1 MPNKG
6 YLDKSTHWKIKTGK
20 IAFEEPKY
28 NEVTKAIIDSGL
40 ADKVWQILGSGKEA
54 DVYLCSSGNKPEAVK
69 VYRQYR
75 TSHRD
80 HSQIK
85 LDTMSNIAVREFE
98 LLNYAFYGGARVPEP
113 YRRIENM
120 FSMQYI
126 GSPDGPAPPLQGSN
140 LRDPENFLRLTLEGI
155 DKLATSGIIHTDLSP
170 FNLLV
175 FNDEPWLID
184 LADAIRAD
192 RLGIPPWLKVE
203 EARKALIKGLSS
215 LQKYFDKYGLSI
227 DSRSIQNSI
236 ISKIDKFSN
245 Y

>member
-1 MPNKG
+1 
-6 YLDKSTHWKIKTGK
+6 
-20 IAFEEPKY
+20 
-28 NEVTKAIIDSGL
+28 
-40 ADKVWQILGSGKEA
+40 
-54 DVYLCSSGNKPEAVK
+54 
-69 VYRQYR
+69 
-75 TSHRD
+75 
-80 HSQIK
+80 
-85 LDTMSNIAVREFE
+85 MSNIAVREFE

-126 GSPDGPAPPLQGSN
+126 GSADGPAPPLQGSN

-155 DKLATSGIIHTDLSP
+155 DKLATSGIIHTDMSP

-175 FNDEPWLID
+175 FNNEPWFID

-227 DSRSIQNSI
+227 DSRSIQNLI